1 MIMSCL
7 YIETLILGMSKILDN
22 MYIDRSLLVAFVK
35 YILSQIYSHCIRNCT
50 FWYFLAIVETFVFE
64 ENIFEVFLYLCC
76 FVYPKTINFHT
87 SGIVGNVPSIGL
99 QYTLSFKWSD
109 FGLKC
114 IVRLLS
120 NCLSNIRLKL
130 EIS

>member
-50 FWYFLAIVETFVFE
+50 FGYFLEIVETV
-64 ENIFEVFLYLCC
+64 IF
-76 FVYPKTINFHT
+76 
-87 SGIVGNVPSIGL
+87 
-99 QYTLSFKWSD
+99 
-109 FGLKC
+109 
-114 IVRLLS
+114 
-120 NCLSNIRLKL
+120 
-130 EIS
+130 